1 MKFWH
6 FCPHMGKKVF
16 SAPTQTKFEYLLFF
30 KVHQIK
36 IAQICLLPCLT
47 RPANTHK
54 CTRKSGNFLESQAIL
69 LQNPHQSTLFLFLVV
84 LALLFFLSYHSFF
97 FQHGCLFLIFF
108 FLLVLVWGASQ
119 CGCSRLLFHL
129 DFSSLFLFL
138 VCLVDQLCRSLIFF
152 WWELLKLLM
161 PKGGFSCG
169 KNGKKKRVKQRDAGV
184 CSIKSEMR

>member
-6 FCPHMGKKVF
+6 FCPHMGKKTVF

-69 LQNPHQSTLFLFLVV
+69 LQNPHQSTLLLFLVV

-97 FQHGCLFLIFF
+97 FQHGCLFLPCFCSCWFWFGVLLSVVVPIFCF
-108 FLLVLVWGASQ
+108 TWTFLLCFSFWCVWWTNSVEAWY
-119 CGCSRLLFHL
+119 
-129 DFSSLFLFL
+129 
-138 VCLVDQLCRSLIFF
+138 FF
-152 WWELLKLLM
+152 
-161 PKGGFSCG
+161 GGSYW
-169 KNGKKKRVKQRDAGV
+169 
-184 CSIKSEMR
+184 SY